1 MPCLRVYGGAISIY
15 FKVLGRNWGGGGLEV
30 APDVQL
36 SLLQALHLASEQQT
50 GGGRLYPLHR
60 LSMYELELWLSE
72 MWFLFRWF
80 K

>member
-1 MPCLRVYGGAISIY
+1 MVQFQFTSKYWAETG
-15 FKVLGRNWGGGGLEV
+15 GGGGLEV

-60 LSMYELELWLSE
+60 LSMYELEL
-72 MWFLFRWF
+72 
-80 K
+80 